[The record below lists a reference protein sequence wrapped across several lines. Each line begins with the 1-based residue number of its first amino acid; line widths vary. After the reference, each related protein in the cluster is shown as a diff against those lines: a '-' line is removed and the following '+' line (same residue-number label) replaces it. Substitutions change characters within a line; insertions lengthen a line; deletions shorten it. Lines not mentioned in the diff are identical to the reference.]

1 MEMKKLLL
9 ATIALVA
16 LTSAVHAGDASEFLL
31 TLNCDQLWFG
41 RNTVFK
47 ERGYCFK
54 TPRAISVFG
63 NAGCRYDD
71 EYAVPLSVP
80 DRNLIAA
87 IRQAERQLHCSL

>member
-1 MEMKKLLL
+1 VTERLGGHD
-9 ATIALVA
+9 T
-16 LTSAVHAGDASEFLL
+16 D
-31 TLNCDQLWFG
+31 DQLVLGWHLDRQVARLCAPENG
-41 RNTVFK
+41 HHVMRAGAAIGK

-80 DRNLIAA
+80 DRNLIAV

>member
-9 ATIALVA
+9 TIIALVT
-16 LTSAVHAGDASEFLL
+16 LTSAVHAGDASGSLL
-31 TLNCDQLWFG
+31 TMSCEQLWFG

-80 DRNLIAA
+80 DRNFIAA
-87 IRQAERQLHCSL
+87 IRQAERQLHCTL